1 MAIIKAKTA
10 TMAEADKICSIV
22 LDEMSI
28 KNQVEYN
35 RRLDSI
41 EGLTTTG
48 ETATQAMVFMVRA
61 ISGKWK
67 QVVNNID
74 MKMSITHSLLK
85 T

>member
-1 MAIIKAKTA
+1 
-10 TMAEADKICSIV
+10 MAEADKICSIV

-35 RRLDSI
+35 RRFDSI
-41 EGLTTTG
+41 DGLTTNG
-48 ETATQAMVFMVRA
+48 ETAKQAMVFMVRA

-67 QVVNNID
+67 QVINNID
-74 MKMSITHSLLK
+74 MKMSMSHSLLK